1 MTKTFLRLA
10 AGLALAFAAAA
21 AQAQDLIVE
30 KKTFELPQYT
40 TAGGQTIKGVKVGW
54 EAYGRLN
61 ADKSNV
67 ILVTHFFSGTSHAA
81 GKYRPED
88 RAPGYWDWRDGNYVW
103 IDGRYME
110 GRVGERWVPDRWAE
124 HDGRW
129 RRERGHWDRDDA
141 RHEERE
147 EHHRDRDRD

>member
-10 AGLALAFAAAA
+10 TGLALALATAAAQ

-40 TAGGQTIKGVKVGW
+40 TASGATIRNVKIGW

-61 ADKSNV
+61 ADRSNV

-81 GKYRPED
+81 GK
-88 RAPGYWDWRDGNYVW
+88 
-103 IDGRYME
+103 
-110 GRVGERWVPDRWAE
+110 
-124 HDGRW
+124 
-129 RRERGHWDRDDA
+129 
-141 RHEERE
+141 
-147 EHHRDRDRD
+147 